1 VAFGVFIARR
11 IAALLATLLATSFI
25 VYGAVYLAPG
35 SPLDAVTGGRPLPP
49 ATLRAISHEYGFDKP
64 FLVRYWDW
72 LTGVMHGDFGRSIV
86 FRQQVSALIEPR
98 IGTTVFL
105 VVYSAVLILLVGVAL
120 GVVSALRKGHTDTVI
135 LGATAV
141 GTSTP
146 SFVAA
151 IVLIS
156 IFTLQLGW
164 LPALGTGS
172 GFGDELKHM
181 TMPAVALALSG
192 VAYVARLTRAAAN
205 DELRREHVDTARG
218 RGIPERL
225 VIRRHVL
232 RNALIPI
239 TTVAGLTIAS
249 LIAGTVVVEN
259 AFALN
264 GLGSYLVEAVGQKD
278 IPVVQAIC
286 LILVAAF
293 IVVNTVVDILYAVI
307 DPRIEIGG
315 SSS

>member
-1 VAFGVFIARR
+1 MAFALFIGRRLVAMA
-11 IAALLATLLATSFI
+11 ATLLATSFI
-25 VYGAVYLAPG
+25 VYGSIYLSPG
-35 SPLDAVTGGRPLPP
+35 SPVSAVTGGRPLPP
-49 ATLRAISHEYGFDKP
+49 ATIAAINKEYGFDKP
-64 FLVRYWDW
+64 FLVRYWEW
-72 LTGVMHGDFGRSIV
+72 LTGVLHGDFGTSIV
-86 FRQQVSALIEPR
+86 FRQDVWSLIEPR
-98 IGTTVFL
+98 IGTTTFL
-105 VVYSAVLILLVGVAL
+105 VVYSGLMILAVGVAL
-120 GVVSALRKGHTDTVI
+120 GVLSALHKGRTDTVI
-135 LGATAV
+135 LGVTAV

-164 LPALGTGS
+164 LPALGGGS
-172 GFGDELKHM
+172 GFVDELKHM
-181 TMPAVALALSG
+181 TMPAVALALAG

-205 DELRREHVDTARG
+205 EELAREHVETARS

-293 IVVNTVVDILYAVI
+293 IIVNTIVDILYALI
-307 DPRIEIGG
+307 DPRIEI
-315 SSS
+315 SRSDS

>member
-1 VAFGVFIARR
+1 MGYGAFLARR
-11 IAALLATLLATSFI
+11 LAALAATLLATSFI

-35 SPLDAVTGGRPLPP
+35 SPLTAVTGGRPLPP
-49 ATLRAISHEYGFDKP
+49 STLKAISHQYGFDKP

-72 LTGVMHGDFGRSIV
+72 LTAVVHGDFGQSV
-86 FRQQVSALIEPR
+86 VSHQDVSSLITPR

-105 VVYSAVLILLVGVAL
+105 IVYAALLILLFGVAL
-120 GVVSALRKGHTDTVI
+120 GLVSSLRKGHTDTVI
-135 LGATAV
+135 LATTSV
-141 GTSTP
+141 GTAIP

-151 IVLIS
+151 IVLIW
-156 IFTLQLGW
+156 FFALKLGW
-164 LPALGTGS
+164 LPALGSGS
-172 GFGDELKHM
+172 GLADQLRHL

-205 DELRREHVDTARG
+205 DELRREHVETARG
-218 RGIPERL
+218 SGLAESYI
-225 VIRRHVL
+225 IRRHVL

-239 TTVAGLTIAS
+239 TTAAGLTVAG

-264 GLGSYLVEAVGQKD
+264 GLGSFLVQAVGQKD
-278 IPVVQAIC
+278 VPVVQAIC

-293 IVVNTVVDILYAVI
+293 IVVNTVVDILYAFI
-307 DPRIEIGG
+307 DPRIGLGG
-315 SSS
+315 GER

>member
-1 VAFGVFIARR
+1 MGFGAFIARR
-11 IAALLATLLATSFI
+11 LAALVATLLATSFI

-72 LTGVMHGDFGRSIV
+72 LTGVLHGDFGRSIV
-86 FRQQVSALIEPR
+86 FRQQVSQLIEPR

-172 GFGDELKHM
+172 GFSDELKHM

-249 LIAGTVVVEN
+249 LIAGTVVPI
-259 AFALN
+259 
-264 GLGSYLVEAVGQKD
+264 LGVISELTSSRETTDCPKSPWRT
-278 IPVVQAIC
+278 PVSQ
-286 LILVAAF
+286 
-293 IVVNTVVDILYAVI
+293 
-307 DPRIEIGG
+307 
-315 SSS
+315 SQ